1 MKMSKTKNDTTIQE
15 RSPTWQSSELQGPGE
30 VEQGVAG
37 VEDVGALGPELRGG
51 LPGPVGAAPRRP
63 QLVPVLQRQVVV
75 AVVHHHHRRPEQKI
89 FLCCTENIL

>member
-1 MKMSKTKNDTTIQE
+1 M
-15 RSPTWQSSELQGPGE
+15 
-30 VEQGVAG
+30 AG

-63 QLVPVLQRQVVV
+63 QLVAVLQRQVVV

-89 FLCCTENIL
+89 FLCCTEIFYETKVFVAFKNVSILTHS